1 MTFIV
6 RFILPKLGL
15 TVRRCV
21 PPLQATPRSHTRSC
35 ARTLVISMPYSSSHG
50 TNLLWRPCHPLNR
63 HHQPSGDAV
72 LEGAGVVRTSIPGG
86 GEALQGTGGTGWSS
100 RKRRPKAL
108 EGATP
113 RCHGRQV
120 RAAWT
125 SVVRKGR
132 WRKISSR
139 RSSPRELIVVGLD
152 ITDVNGTDI
161 FQPTQREDRIL
172 I

>member
-1 MTFIV
+1 
-6 RFILPKLGL
+6 
-15 TVRRCV
+15 
-21 PPLQATPRSHTRSC
+21 
-35 ARTLVISMPYSSSHG
+35 MPYSSSHG

-72 LEGAGVVRTSIPGG
+72 LEGAGVARTSIPGG

-100 RKRRPKAL
+100 RKRRPKAW

-120 RAAWT
+120 RAAGT

-139 RSSPRELIVVGLD
+139 RSSPRESEQETG
-152 ITDVNGTDI
+152 
-161 FQPTQREDRIL
+161 TQRRIL
-172 I
+172 TTVSAECPAAAQPCRGQGTGDTRKKRRLGLKARKNRNKWIWSSWS

>member
-1 MTFIV
+1 
-6 RFILPKLGL
+6 
-15 TVRRCV
+15 
-21 PPLQATPRSHTRSC
+21 
-35 ARTLVISMPYSSSHG
+35 MPYSSSHG

-72 LEGAGVVRTSIPGG
+72 LEGAGVARTSIPGG

-100 RKRRPKAL
+100 RKRRPKAW

-120 RAAWT
+120 RAAGT

-139 RSSPRELIVVGLD
+139 RSSPRERSGVPGARCVGSMFCGVRGADLKFVEQSS
-152 ITDVNGTDI
+152 TRHAQSWNI
-161 FQPTQREDRIL
+161 FG
-172 I
+172 